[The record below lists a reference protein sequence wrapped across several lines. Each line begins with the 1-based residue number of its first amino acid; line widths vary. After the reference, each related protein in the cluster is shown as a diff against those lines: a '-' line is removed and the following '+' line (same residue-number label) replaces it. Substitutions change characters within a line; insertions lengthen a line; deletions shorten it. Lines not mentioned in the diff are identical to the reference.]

1 MPLEVGSVVEGKVK
15 SIAPFGAF
23 VALPEGQTGLVHISE
38 VAMGYVQDIKQ
49 FLSEGDAVK
58 IKVVSIDQSGRIN
71 LSIKKV
77 IEDDMRAGR
86 ISNRRPA
93 DIDWSRQSPSQS
105 MSFEDM
111 LNSFKKESEEKIQH
125 LKVGKD
131 TRRSKGN
138 KKPAE
143 ML

>member
-1 MPLEVGSVVEGKVK
+1 MPFEVGSVVEGKVK

-23 VALPEGQTGLVHISE
+23 IMLPEGRTGLVHISE
-38 VAMGYVQDIKQ
+38 VAIGYVQDIKQ
-49 FLSEGDAVK
+49 FINENDSVRV
-58 IKVVSIDQSGRIN
+58 KVVSIDQTGRIN

-77 IEDDMRAGR
+77 IEDDMRAGK
-86 ISNRRPA
+86 ISNKRPA
-93 DIDWSRQSPSQS
+93 DIDWSRPVPSQS
-105 MSFEDM
+105 TSFEDM

-131 TRRSKGN
+131 TRRNKGA

-143 ML
+143 I